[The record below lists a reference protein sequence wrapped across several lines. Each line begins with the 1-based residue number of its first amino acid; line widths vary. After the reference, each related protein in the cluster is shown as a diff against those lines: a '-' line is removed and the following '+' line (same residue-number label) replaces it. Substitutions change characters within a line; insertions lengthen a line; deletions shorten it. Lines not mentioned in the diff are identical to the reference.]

1 MPDTDT
7 PDFLPVQT
15 RRCCVVVPLLIT
27 LLCVVGCSSA
37 DKKPATAAVQAI
49 PIDVVRSISRQVPVV
64 LSETGS
70 FIADESSD
78 VAPAVSGRV
87 IRTPVSIGQL
97 VKAGQVICELDH
109 RDAQFKLTQMQA
121 QFAEATAAVR
131 QAQQRIGLGS
141 GEFHP
146 DRVPD
151 VAAAKANYEASLA
164 QAKLAAA
171 DAKRYANL
179 VTTGDVSESV
189 YDQKKAQSD
198 TAAAQADQAQ
208 QQYEGSVNGAKL
220 NFQVL
225 GSSQASLDAMKAQ
238 VLQAQ
243 KTLDDTTI
251 RAPFDGYV
259 SARPV
264 AAGEFVATSTKV
276 ATIVRIDTLR
286 LQMQIPESRA
296 AGLTVGMPV
305 MARVVAYG
313 GRDFHGVTSA
323 VNPSVNPDSRA
334 FVLEARFPNKDITL
348 RPGMFS
354 TAQIVLLGTENAIFL
369 PQAAVI
375 RDRTTDSN
383 QVFIVENGKAHLRVI
398 TLGDTDSGQVRVF
411 SGLAPGELAA
421 LTRQADLYDGAP
433 VTPHLVR

>member
-1 MPDTDT
+1 MPVTDT
-7 PDFLPVQT
+7 PEFSSAQMRHYVVATLLLTLWCIAGCSRTGGKPTAATVQT
-15 RRCCVVVPLLIT
+15 
-27 LLCVVGCSSA
+27 
-37 DKKPATAAVQAI
+37 I
-49 PIDVVRSISRQVPVV
+49 PIDVARSVSRQVPVV

-70 FIADESSD
+70 FVADESSD

-87 IRTPVSIGQL
+87 ISTPVSVGQF
-97 VKAGQVICELDH
+97 VKVGQVICELDH
-109 RDAQFKLTQMQA
+109 QDAQFKLTQMQA
-121 QFAEATAAVR
+121 QLAEATAAVR
-131 QAQQRIGLGS
+131 QAQQRIGFGS
-141 GEFHP
+141 GVFNP
-146 DRVPD
+146 VRVPD

-164 QAKLAAA
+164 QAKLAAE

-189 YDQKKAQSD
+189 YDQKKAQAD

-208 QQYEGSVNGAKL
+208 QQYEGSVNSAKL

-243 KTLDDTTI
+243 KALDDTTI

-264 AAGEFVATSTKV
+264 AVGEFVATSTKV
-276 ATIVRIDTLR
+276 ATIVRIDMLK
-286 LQMQIPESRA
+286 LQMQIPESSA

-305 MARVVAYG
+305 TARVVAYG
-313 GRDFHGVTSA
+313 DRDFHGVTSA

-334 FVLEARFPNKDITL
+334 FVLEARFPNKDIVL

-354 TAQIVLLGTENAIFL
+354 TAQIVLSGTENAIFL
-369 PQAAVI
+369 PQAGVI

-383 QVFIVENGKAHLRVI
+383 QIFVVENGKARLRVV
-398 TLGDTDSGQVRVF
+398 TLGDTDSGRVRVL
-411 SGLAPGELAA
+411 SGLAPGELVAM
-421 LTRQADLYDGAP
+421 TRQADLYDGAP
-433 VTPHLVR
+433 VAPHLVR

>member
-1 MPDTDT
+1 MPNIDT
-7 PDFLPVQT
+7 PDFSLAQT
-15 RRCCVVVPLLIT
+15 QRCRVMVPLL
-27 LLCVVGCSSA
+27 LALVCVVGCSSA
-37 DKKPATAAVQAI
+37 GKRSATAAVQAI
-49 PIDVVRSISRQVPVV
+49 PTDVVRSISRKVPVV

-87 IRTPVSIGQL
+87 IRTPVSVGQF

-109 RDAQFKLTQMQA
+109 QDAQFKLTQMQA
-121 QFAEATAAVR
+121 QLAEAIAAVR
-131 QAQQRIGLGS
+131 QSQQRIGLGT

-164 QAKLAAA
+164 QAKLAAT
-171 DAKRYANL
+171 DARRYANL

-198 TAAAQADQAQ
+198 TASAQADQAQ

-243 KTLDDTTI
+243 KNLGDATI

-264 AAGEFVATSTKV
+264 AVGEFVATSAKV
-276 ATIVRIDTLR
+276 ATIVRIDTLK

-296 AGLTVGMPV
+296 AALTVGMPV

-313 GRDFHGVTSA
+313 DRDFNGVTSA

-383 QVFIVENGKAHLRVI
+383 QVFIVENGKAHLRIV
-398 TLGDTDSGQVRVF
+398 TLGDTDSGQVRVL